1 MQRSAAVLEKNYLK
15 TSNYKILGK
24 YISLTTISFMI
35 MGLLLSRSILVESIA
50 PLGIAFFIC
59 MVKWDRYKV
68 PVFASTILG
77 TILSANS
84 TLFIAKYCVCLTL
97 IMLLSSRLKK
107 IEGTPL
113 LALVGAGVV
122 LPISVGQG
130 LFSGNTTFQI
140 IMAFT
145 ESIVLF
151 ISIYTF
157 SYGVD
162 LITNIKNRLSVRPE
176 EAISIS
182 LLVTFTIMGLGE
194 VAIFGISVRIVLSTI
209 VVLMTAI
216 IGGATMGA
224 SCGVVVGIAFM
235 INNLTSAVYMGIYSF
250 AGLISGAFNKINRF
264 LCILGYILSWMIIY
278 TYSTGISSNLTQ
290 LRDILIACLAVILI
304 PEKVFTKV
312 EKLIKSNVA
321 SNDVVNDYIMRSKD
335 LTKNRLNNIY
345 KTYSDLANTFDRIRE
360 KDRVLDQRDIASV
373 IDMIHNDECRV
384 CSMKRMCWETRFN
397 HTYTMIYNILEKI
410 EDIGE
415 LSINEIPENF
425 RKECMKPES
434 IVKMA
439 NYYYRLFVLDYE
451 WSTKF
456 SENRRLIANQIR
468 SISKSIESLSLDLEN
483 NIMLDLEKEKSIYDN
498 LQRYGVDVEKVNYI
512 TKSNNEFEIEV
523 EKVTCANGM
532 MCEEK
537 IKSALTDIVGE
548 DLSARKV
555 GCNSI
560 GDKCKATFV
569 KAQKFKAM
577 TEVSAMSRDGHILC
591 GDNYTFME
599 INDGKYMMAISDG
612 MGKGKKAYEESS
624 ATIDI
629 LEKMIDAKI
638 EDEIVI
644 DTINNML
651 MLKSSDEMFST
662 LDLGIVDLRR
672 GSLDT
677 IKMGACS
684 TYIKRSN
691 GDIDLISSS
700 SLPVGILSDVKL
712 DRKNAKVNDGD
723 FVIMVSDGIVDSGRN
738 KDLGDNWM
746 LYFLDSIKST
756 NPKKISNM
764 ILDRALELQPNQIED
779 DMTVLVTKICLK

>member
-84 TLFIAKYCVCLTL
+84 TLYIAKYCVCLTL

-182 LLVTFTIMGLGE
+182 LLATFTIMGLGE

-662 LDLGIVDLRR
+662 LDLGLVDLRR

-746 LYFLDSIKST
+746 LYFLDSVKST
-756 NPKKISNM
+756 NPKNISNM

>member
-1 MQRSAAVLEKNYLK
+1 MQRSAAVLEKEFIK
-15 TSNYKILGK
+15 TSNFKIVGK
-24 YISLTTISFMI
+24 YITFTMISFMV
-35 MGLLLSRSILVESIA
+35 MGFLLSRSILVESIA
-50 PLGIAFFIC
+50 PLGIAFFVC
-59 MVKWDRYKV
+59 MIKWDKYKV
-68 PVFASTILG
+68 PVFASTVIG
-77 TILSANS
+77 TILSSNS
-84 TLFIAKYCVCLTL
+84 TLFIAKYCACLIL
-97 IMLLSSRLKK
+97 FMLFSNRIKK
-107 IEGTPL
+107 IESTVL

-130 LFSGNTTFQI
+130 LFSGNTTYEI
-140 IMAFT
+140 LMALT
-145 ESIVLF
+145 ESIILF
-151 ISIYTF
+151 VSVYIF
-157 SYGVD
+157 SYGVN
-162 LITNIKNRLSVRPE
+162 LLTNIKNRLSVRPE

-194 VAIFGISVRIVLSTI
+194 VTIFGISVRIVLSTI
-209 VVLMTAI
+209 VVLMTSI

-224 SCGVVVGIAFM
+224 SCGVVVGIAFL

-250 AGLISGAFNKINRF
+250 AGLVSGAFNKINKI

-278 TYSTGISSNLTQ
+278 TYSTGISANLMQ
-290 LRDILIACLAVILI
+290 LRDILIACLVVIAI
-304 PEKVFTKV
+304 PEKVFSKV
-312 EKLIKSNVA
+312 GKLIKSNVA
-321 SNDVVNDYIMRSKD
+321 SNDYVNDYIVRSKD

-373 IDMIHNDECRV
+373 VDMIHNDECRA

-397 HTYTMIYNILEKI
+397 HTYTMIYNILERI
-410 EDIGE
+410 EDRGE
-415 LSINEIPENF
+415 LTVKDIPENF

-468 SISKSIESLSLDLEN
+468 SISKSIESLSHDLEN

-498 LQRYGVDVEKVNYI
+498 LQRYDVDVEKVNYI

-523 EKVTCANGM
+523 EKLTCTDGKV
-532 MCEEK
+532 CEEK
-537 IKSALTDIVGE
+537 IKKALTDIVGE
-548 DLSARKV
+548 ELSVRKV
-555 GCNSI
+555 GCNSL
-560 GDKCKATFV
+560 GDRCKATFV
-569 KAQKFKAM
+569 KAQKFKAI

-638 EDEIVI
+638 EDEIII

-684 TYIKRSN
+684 TYIKRDN

-700 SLPVGILSDVKL
+700 SLPVGILSDVNI
-712 DRKNAKVNDGD
+712 DRKNSKVNDGD
-723 FVIMVSDGIVDSGRN
+723 IVIMVSDGIVDSGRN
-738 KDLGDNWM
+738 KDLGDNW
-746 LYFLDSIKST
+746 LIYYLDSIKTT
-756 NPKKISNM
+756 NPKKISNS
-764 ILDRALELQPNQIED
+764 ILDRALELQSEKIED

>member
-1 MQRSAAVLEKNYLK
+1 
-15 TSNYKILGK
+15 
-24 YISLTTISFMI
+24 
-35 MGLLLSRSILVESIA
+35 
-50 PLGIAFFIC
+50 
-59 MVKWDRYKV
+59 
-68 PVFASTILG
+68 
-77 TILSANS
+77 
-84 TLFIAKYCVCLTL
+84 
-97 IMLLSSRLKK
+97 
-107 IEGTPL
+107 
-113 LALVGAGVV
+113 
-122 LPISVGQG
+122 
-130 LFSGNTTFQI
+130 
-140 IMAFT
+140 
-145 ESIVLF
+145 
-151 ISIYTF
+151 
-157 SYGVD
+157 
-162 LITNIKNRLSVRPE
+162 
-176 EAISIS
+176 
-182 LLVTFTIMGLGE
+182 MGLGE
-194 VAIFGISVRIVLSTI
+194 VAIFGISMRIVLSTI

-290 LRDILIACLAVILI
+290 LRDILIACLVVILI
-304 PEKVFTKV
+304 PDKVFTKV

-397 HTYTMIYNILEKI
+397 HTYTMIYNILEEI

-415 LSINEIPENF
+415 LSIKEIPENF

-523 EKVTCANGM
+523 EKVTCANGR

-548 DLSARKV
+548 ELSARKV

-723 FVIMVSDGIVDSGRN
+723 FVIMVSDGIVDSGIN

-746 LYFLDSIKST
+746 IYFLDSIKST
-756 NPKKISNM
+756 NTKKISNM

>member
-15 TSNYKILGK
+15 TSNYKIVGK
-24 YISLTTISFMI
+24 YINLTTISFMI
-35 MGLLLSRSILVESIA
+35 MGFLLSRSILVESIA
-50 PLGIAFFIC
+50 PLGIAFFVC

-68 PVFASTILG
+68 PVFASTIFG

-97 IMLLSSRLKK
+97 FMLLSSRLKK
-107 IEGTPL
+107 IESTPL
-113 LALVGAGVV
+113 LALVGAGMV

-140 IMAFT
+140 LMAFT

-182 LLVTFTIMGLGE
+182 LLSTFTIMGLGE
-194 VAIFGISVRIVLSTI
+194 VAIFGISMRIVLSTI

-290 LRDILIACLAVILI
+290 LRDILIACLVVILI
-304 PEKVFTKV
+304 PDKVFTKV

-397 HTYTMIYNILEKI
+397 HTYTMIYNILEEI

-415 LSINEIPENF
+415 LSIKEIPENF

-523 EKVTCANGM
+523 EKVTCANGR

-548 DLSARKV
+548 ELSARKV

-723 FVIMVSDGIVDSGRN
+723 FVIMVSDGIVDSGIN

-746 LYFLDSIKST
+746 IYFLDSIKST
-756 NPKKISNM
+756 NTKKISNM

>member
-182 LLVTFTIMGLGE
+182 LLATFTIMGLGE

-662 LDLGIVDLRR
+662 LDLGLVDLRR

-746 LYFLDSIKST
+746 LYFLDSVKST
-756 NPKKISNM
+756 NPKNISNM

>member
-182 LLVTFTIMGLGE
+182 LLATFTIMGLGE

>member
-1 MQRSAAVLEKNYLK
+1 
-15 TSNYKILGK
+15 
-24 YISLTTISFMI
+24 
-35 MGLLLSRSILVESIA
+35 
-50 PLGIAFFIC
+50 
-59 MVKWDRYKV
+59 
-68 PVFASTILG
+68 
-77 TILSANS
+77 
-84 TLFIAKYCVCLTL
+84 
-97 IMLLSSRLKK
+97 
-107 IEGTPL
+107 
-113 LALVGAGVV
+113 
-122 LPISVGQG
+122 
-130 LFSGNTTFQI
+130 
-140 IMAFT
+140 MAFT

-182 LLVTFTIMGLGE
+182 LLATFTIMGLGE

-662 LDLGIVDLRR
+662 LDLGLVDLRR

-746 LYFLDSIKST
+746 LYFLDSVKST
-756 NPKKISNM
+756 NPKNISNM